1 MTQISKEDQAGA
13 QALIAAVGAKRAG
26 IKRRNKI
33 KIPRQ
38 NDNPW
43 DGRDGLVDIQPPLIA
58 ECLIELSAG
67 SPQALDFLVL
77 RASKS
82 NARANAHRGSVASS
96 RDVSY
101 Q

>member
-1 MTQISKEDQAGA
+1 MFGSLVALAGAVTVRGLLATLWFRHEELDHDPKLQEEDKAGA

-43 DGRDGLVDIQPPLIA
+43 DGRDALVDIQPPLIA

-67 SPQALDFLVL
+67 SPQ
-77 RASKS
+77 
-82 NARANAHRGSVASS
+82 
-96 RDVSY
+96 VS
-101 Q
+101 